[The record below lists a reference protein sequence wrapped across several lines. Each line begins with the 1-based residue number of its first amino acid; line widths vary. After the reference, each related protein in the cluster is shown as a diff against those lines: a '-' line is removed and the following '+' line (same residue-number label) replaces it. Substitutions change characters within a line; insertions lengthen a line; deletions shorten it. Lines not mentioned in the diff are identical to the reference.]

1 MSERWLAYGRG
12 YVARA
17 LEARIGPTLATSR
30 RPTEGQI
37 DATDG
42 AGLAEALRSV
52 EAVLVS
58 APPDDHGCP
67 GLRALT
73 PGLEGG
79 ARPRWIGYLSSTSV
93 YGDLGGRWA
102 YEASP
107 LKGRSLQAARRTA
120 AERDWL
126 ALGRRLGL
134 AVCVFRLGAIYGPG
148 RSALD
153 RVGDT
158 VIRKPAQVFS
168 RAHVDDIASALEAS
182 LRRPRAGGVYNVADD
197 RPSSAESVTACA
209 AALLGLP
216 APRPIAF
223 AEAELSEEGR
233 RFWQECRRVSNARLK
248 AELGWRPTYPS
259 YVEGLDAI
267 ASTFKDGS
275 GR

>member
-1 MSERWLAYGRG
+1 MKQWLAFGRG
-12 YVARA
+12 YVAQA
-17 LEARIGPTLATSR
+17 LECRLGRAQFTSR
-30 RPTEGQI
+30 RGGGI
-37 DATDG
+37 DPADAPALAQALG
-42 AGLAEALRSV
+42 AAD
-52 EAVLVS
+52 AVLVS

-67 GLRALT
+67 GLRVLT
-73 PGLEGG
+73 PGLEAG

-102 YEASP
+102 FEASP

-120 AERDWL
+120 SERDWL

-134 AVCVFRLGAIYGPG
+134 AVCEFRLGAIYGPG

-158 VIRKPAQVFS
+158 VIRKPGQVFS

-197 RPSSAESVTACA
+197 RPSSAESVTAHA
-209 AALLGLP
+209 AALLGRP
-216 APRPIAF
+216 APRLIPF

-233 RFWQECRRVSNARLK
+233 RFWQECRRVANARLK
-248 AELGWRPTYPS
+248 AELGWRPAYPS
-259 YVEGLDAI
+259 YREGLDAVFSHRSVG
-267 ASTFKDGS
+267 A
-275 GR
+275 